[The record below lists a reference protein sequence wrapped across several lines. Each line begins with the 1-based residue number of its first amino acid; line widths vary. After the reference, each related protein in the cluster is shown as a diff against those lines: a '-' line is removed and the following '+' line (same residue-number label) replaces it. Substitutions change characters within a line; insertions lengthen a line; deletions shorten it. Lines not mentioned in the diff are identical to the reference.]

1 MYYKCQVKGG
11 LFSIG
16 DPHVSQ
22 GDGDFRHRNRK
33 QPQLPVPD
41 RAAQGFR
48 IPLAALE
55 TPKNWIVHGFGD
67 DLDMAMKNA
76 AKDMLH
82 LLTEHQGLSADDAY
96 SLMSVAA
103 DFGVTQV
110 VDGTLG
116 VHVRVDRSIFPHK
129 GTVRDPQ

>member
-1 MYYKCQVKGG
+1 
-11 LFSIG
+11 
-16 DPHVSQ
+16 
-22 GDGDFRHRNRK
+22 
-33 QPQLPVPD
+33 
-41 RAAQGFR
+41 
-48 IPLAALE
+48 LE